1 MVKKK
6 TRKASKTEKKVKVG
20 KTGDQTSASNIAYD
34 GKVTVKVLRGSKI
47 MRSSTTHNSG
57 QVRLFYYLC
66 KCLVGTY
73 SQSEAPAYL
82 RMFYG
87 DSISSSE
94 ATNTAQPVR
103 SKRPLSSTNSAT
115 AEFTFL
121 IPASSINSQQGGKIT
136 TLAIYGADN
145 STDKS
150 KPLATVTLSG
160 SDMITPSI
168 DPGVNIYV
176 KWSMT
181 VMDSKTN

>member
-1 MVKKK
+1 MAKKK
-6 TRKASKTEKKVKVG
+6 TKKASEAEKKVE
-20 KTGDQTSASNIAYD
+20 KTGDQASSSNIAYE

-47 MRSSTTHNSG
+47 VRSSTTHNSG

-94 ATNTAQPVR
+94 ATNTAQPLR

-121 IPASSINSQQGGKIT
+121 IPTSAINSQQDGKIT
-136 TLAIYGADN
+136 TLAIYGSDS

-160 SDMITPSI
+160 SDRIIPSS

-176 KWSMT
+176 KWVMT
-181 VMDSKTN
+181 VMDSATN